1 MRLPRYVT
9 QRGEHDSTAELNVVP
24 FLDILLNVLM
34 FVLATIAVTFTT
46 QLDASAPTSHRPRGI
61 PPEGL
66 SLDVAV
72 LRDGFV
78 VSARGQRL
86 GQGCEGPGAG
96 LAVGR
101 TVEGERDYEGLT
113 SCVRRLKALAPEG
126 DRDVVITAAND
137 VRYDAIIRTVDAVR
151 GGADDE
157 LFPQVSFGA
166 PR

>member
-86 GQGCEGPGAG
+86 G
-96 LAVGR
+96 
-101 TVEGERDYEGLT
+101 
-113 SCVRRLKALAPEG
+113 RRLAEAIISVAKLRGYSQLVLDTLPTMQQAQSLYASMGFKP
-126 DRDVVITAAND
+126 TAAYRFNP
-137 VRYDAIIRTVDAVR
+137 VPGTVYL
-151 GGADDE
+151 E
-157 LFPQVSFGA
+157 LTL
-166 PR
+166 